1 MTVAATTA
9 PETEERVAAM
19 RRFSRFYTRRIGVLQ
34 DRFLDSP
41 FSLAEARVLYEL
53 TQRDRPTATEICAS
67 LDLDPGYLS
76 RILRGFAERGLVTKT
91 PSPED
96 RRQSRLALTAKGR
109 KAYAPLE
116 RRSHDDVAAMLGVLP
131 DGDQER
137 VLACMG
143 TIERLM
149 IGGPQRQARAAQPA
163 YVLRPPR
170 TGEMGWVVARHA
182 ALYAQEYGWGVRFE
196 GLCAE
201 IVAQMIA
208 SHDPARDRHWIA
220 EMDGEPVG
228 SVFCVKASDEVAKL
242 RLLLVEPKARGH
254 GIGTRLVDEC
264 ITFARAAGYK
274 RMTLWTHSVL
284 GTARRIYQAA
294 GFELIAQKK
303 HADWDVP
310 VVGETWEREL

>member
-1 MTVAATTA
+1 MNIAVRTA
-9 PETEERVAAM
+9 PETERRVAAM

-34 DRFLDSP
+34 DRFLQSP

-53 TQRDRPTATEICAS
+53 TQRERPTATELAAC
-67 LDLDPGYLS
+67 LDLDAGYLS

-96 RRQSRLALTAKGR
+96 RRQSRLALTPKGR

-116 RRSHDDVAAMLGVLP
+116 RRSRDDVAAMLGALA
-131 DGDQER
+131 DADQER
-137 VLACMG
+137 VLAAMG
-143 TIERLM
+143 TIERL
-149 IGGPQRQARAAQPA
+149 IGEPRREPTAEQRS
-163 YVLRPPR
+163 YVLRAPL

-201 IVAQMIA
+201 IVAEMI
-208 SHDPARDRHWIA
+208 STYDPSRDRHWIA

-228 SVFCVKASDEVAKL
+228 SVFCVKASDEVAKI

-254 GIGTRLVDEC
+254 GIGARLVDEC

-274 RMTLWTHSVL
+274 KMTLWTHSVL
-284 GTARRIYQAA
+284 VAARRIYQAA
-294 GFELIAQKK
+294 GFELVAQWE
-303 HADWDVP
+303 HADWGVP
-310 VVGETWEREL
+310 VVGETWDREL

>member
-1 MTVAATTA
+1 MNIAVRTA
-9 PETEERVAAM
+9 PETERRVAAM

-34 DRFLDSP
+34 DRFLQSP

-53 TQRDRPTATEICAS
+53 TQRERPTATELAAC
-67 LDLDPGYLS
+67 LDLDAGYLS

-96 RRQSRLALTAKGR
+96 RRQSRLALTPKGR

-116 RRSHDDVAAMLGVLP
+116 RRSRDDVAAMLGALA
-131 DGDQER
+131 DADQER
-137 VLACMG
+137 VLAAMG
-143 TIERLM
+143 TIERL
-149 IGGPQRQARAAQPA
+149 IGEPRREPTAEQRS
-163 YVLRPPR
+163 YVLRAPL

-182 ALYAQEYGWGVRFE
+182 ALYAQEYGWGARFE

-201 IVAQMIA
+201 IVAEMIA
-208 SHDPARDRHWIA
+208 TYDPARDRHWIA

-228 SVFCVKASDEVAKL
+228 SVFCVKASDEVAKI

-254 GIGTRLVDEC
+254 GIGARLVDEC

-274 RMTLWTHSVL
+274 KMTLWTHSVL
-284 GTARRIYQAA
+284 TAARRIYQAA
-294 GFELIAQKK
+294 GFELLAQWE
-303 HADWDVP
+303 HADWGVP
-310 VVGETWEREL
+310 VVGETWDREL